1 MNSEAPIPPQSTPPQ
16 TPPTFLNAL
25 NEPPYGR
32 EVKVFNIP
40 VGTDENE
47 LRQHFASNGEE
58 VTNVRI
64 LPARDEE
71 AFTTEGFVTFS
82 TGSQATI
89 AIDEKNNTR
98 LKGYPLEVV
107 WNVPGRHVS
116 RGSGGG
122 RGVDTGSCVVAV
134 LNIPESPN
142 LEMLKAH
149 FASIGE
155 VIEMNIYPCRE
166 GRGTNLGSVRYTCEA
181 DSQRAVVELD
191 NQDFNGSQLRVG
203 FGL

>member
-155 VIEMNIYPCRE
+155 VIEMRVSPHRD
-166 GRGTNLGSVRYTCEA
+166 GRGTCRYTCEA

-191 NQDFNGSQLRVG
+191 NRDFNGSQLRVG
-203 FGL
+203 FRLW